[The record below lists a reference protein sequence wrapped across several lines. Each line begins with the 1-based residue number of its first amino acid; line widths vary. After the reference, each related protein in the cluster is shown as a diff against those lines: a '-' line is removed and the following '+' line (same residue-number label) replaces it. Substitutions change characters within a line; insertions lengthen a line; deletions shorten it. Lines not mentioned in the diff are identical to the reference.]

1 MDCSVP
7 RCPVHGDS
15 PGKNTGMGYHALLQG
30 IFPTQGSNLRLLT
43 YRWILYHLNHHGS
56 PRILEW
62 VAYPVSRGTPQ
73 PRNWTRVS
81 CIASR
86 FFTSWASQEALKS
99 NTYPHTHTTYIH
111 THTLEMEGQKKS
123 HQVWESLQ
131 GHLVLCNFSKEAQ
144 NLHDQDRETHIY
156 SFNLL
161 IDKFIHWQRYLL
173 SAYICM
179 MLGHS
184 GDQHR

>member
-1 MDCSVP
+1 MVI
-7 RCPVHGDS
+7 
-15 PGKNTGMGYHALLQG
+15 L
-30 IFPTQGSNLRLLT
+30 

-62 VAYPVSRGTPQ
+62 VAYPFSRGTPQ

-111 THTLEMEGQKKS
+111 PHTHWRWKDKRRVIKCGRAYKVTLFYVTSAKRPRIFTIRTEKLTFIHS
-123 HQVWESLQ
+123 IYWLI
-131 GHLVLCNFSKEAQ
+131 
-144 NLHDQDRETHIY
+144 NL
-156 SFNLL
+156 F
-161 IDKFIHWQRYLL
+161 IDKDIYWVLIYAWCWDTVVTNTDKILAFMESVKWWNIKKNV
-173 SAYICM
+173 
-179 MLGHS
+179 
-184 GDQHR
+184 